1 MRLFPPGVK
10 KRSTLVVVVLVP
22 NKKKKKDCKKQCE
35 VAKAADPTNI
45 GRKYKERKRLIHTH
59 THAQLTGS
67 SVR

>member
-22 NKKKKKDCKKQCE
+22 NKKKKQCE

-67 SVR
+67 VR